1 MFRIDKEVNMNIS
14 MRNDY
19 SYLFNNMGSKSS
31 NAGGLYGINLSD
43 YSSIKSGGYG
53 KLMKAYYSSDISTSS
68 DDKKAKGSSEDIL
81 SKLTEAKKVSP
92 VKDKADTEKAQSTA
106 STASSDTKVSSAK
119 DYLDVI
125 LESSKQMYANN
136 GGYTDSSSAVVGA
149 AFNTAV

>member
-1 MFRIDKEVNMNIS
+1 
-14 MRNDY
+14 
-19 SYLFNNMGSKSS
+19 
-31 NAGGLYGINLSD
+31 
-43 YSSIKSGGYG
+43 
-53 KLMKAYYSSDISTSS
+53 MKAYYSSDISTSS

-136 GGYTDSSSAVVGA
+136 GGYTDSSSAVAGA